1 MERRRLA
8 GIGIAVRFH
17 HRKQRGLWSAA
28 ACRRFES
35 GSKLPHSK
43 VASLHIKSFTK
54 NKKFGDSS
62 TKRYE
67 IFAATTAFFAVG
79 F

>member
-1 MERRRLA
+1 MERRH
-8 GIGIAVRFH
+8 GSAVRFH

-43 VASLHIKSFTK
+43 VASHQKKIFHK
-54 NKKFGDSS
+54 NNFG
-62 TKRYE
+62 RM
-67 IFAATTAFFAVG
+67 
-79 F
+79 